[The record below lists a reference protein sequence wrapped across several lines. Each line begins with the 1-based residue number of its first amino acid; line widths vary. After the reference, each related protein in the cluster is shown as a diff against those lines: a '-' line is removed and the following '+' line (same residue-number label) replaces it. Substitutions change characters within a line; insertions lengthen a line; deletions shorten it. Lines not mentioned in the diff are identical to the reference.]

1 MVIIER
7 ALSGDFEHIC
17 ALDETVHGSPARREL
32 IGRAIGQNRC
42 AVARVDG
49 AVRGMM
55 IHDDS
60 FYGHGFVALL
70 MVHPDFRRRGIA
82 SALMRAAELD
92 CPTEKLFTST
102 NRSNTPMQK
111 LCERL
116 GFVRSGIIENL
127 DEGDPEIV
135 YFKRLAPAPAAHADD
150 PPDSDE

>member
-7 ALSGDFEHIC
+7 ALSGDLEHIC
-17 ALDETVHGSPARREL
+17 ALDETVHGKPARREL
-32 IGRAIGQNRC
+32 IGRAVAQHRC

-49 AVRGMM
+49 VVRGMM

-60 FYGHGFVALL
+60 FFGHGFIVLL
-70 MVHPDFRRRGIA
+70 MVHPDFRRRGLA
-82 SALMRAAELD
+82 TALMRAAELD

-102 NRSNTPMQK
+102 NQSNTPMQQ

-116 GFVRSGIIENL
+116 GFVRSGVIENL

-135 YFKRLAPAPAAHADD
+135 YFKRLAPAPAVRSDE
-150 PPDSDE
+150 PLDSDE